1 MLLLTL
7 LPVLTTASVVFNAV
21 NVTPENAEELG
32 FEVILGP
39 TKPRTRV
46 RITYPAV
53 IDIVWI
59 ADYANISFRKRS
71 FGASF
76 LSRADFGPKRDKPI
90 VFQIDHQQGQ
100 YDSTVLIF
108 YKCQPIGDDRC
119 NGSESRMYFFYS
131 VLSHLRSNSR

>member
-1 MLLLTL
+1 MRLVLLLTL
-7 LPVLTTASVVFNAV
+7 LPVLTTASIVLNSV
-21 NVTPENAEELG
+21 NVTPENAEEFG

-59 ADYANISFRKRS
+59 ADRANILYRKGSTRL
-71 FGASF
+71 FH
-76 LSRADFGPKRDKPI
+76 SRTDFGPKRDKPI
-90 VFQIDHQQGQ
+90 VFQIDDQQGQ
-100 YDSTVLIF
+100 YDSTVIIY

-131 VLSHLRSNSR
+131 V